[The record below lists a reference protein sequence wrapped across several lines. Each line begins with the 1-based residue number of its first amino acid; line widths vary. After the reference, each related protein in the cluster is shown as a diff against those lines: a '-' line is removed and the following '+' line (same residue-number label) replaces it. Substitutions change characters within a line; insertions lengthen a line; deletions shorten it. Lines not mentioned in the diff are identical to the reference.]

1 MARKKEFD
9 SNKIYM
15 EKFDS
20 ISKLMRVVSSRG
32 ENDVFKNCNLHSQNG
47 RESFTKTKNYEE
59 AVHLLNYGWT
69 KHLDEIKSGVAKIKS
84 LSYKNTTKIK
94 TDVIGYSPCVPRAIQ
109 GLPDSMYNMVRS
121 QKKVSTISLTY
132 EMGVSANVGTNSI
145 INAGITLLSMVN
157 ILEKR
162 GVKVEL
168 NLSCGVYEEAYGRYP
183 DEVVSMVVC
192 MKKYRDNLDLKKLIF
207 PLIHPSMLRRI
218 FFRYVETSPKI
229 TNPYITDGYGRP
241 VPASDKVYAAY
252 KNKIVDKNK
261 NEYLINFSDILT
273 EKFDPMKVLEKFE
286 IVK

>member
-1 MARKKEFD
+1 MARKKFD
-9 SNKIYM
+9 SNKIYV

-20 ISKLMRVVSSRG
+20 IAKLMKVVSSRG
-32 ENDVFKNCNLHSQNG
+32 ENNVFKNENLHSQTG
-47 RESFTKTKNYEE
+47 RENFTKTKNYEE
-59 AVHLLNYGWT
+59 AVYLLNYGWT
-69 KHLDEIKSGVAKIKS
+69 KHLDEIKSGVAKVNS

-109 GLPDSMYNMVRS
+109 GLPDSMYNMSRS

-132 EMGVSANVGTNSI
+132 EMGVPAI
-145 INAGITLLSMVN
+145 IATDKIVKAGITLLSMVN

-168 NLSCGVYEEAYGRYP
+168 NLSCGVYEEACRNYP
-183 DEVVSMVVC
+183 DEVVSMVIC

-229 TNPYITDGYGRP
+229 TNPYITNGYGVP
-241 VPASDKVYAAY
+241 VPNV
-252 KNKIVDKNK
+252 
-261 NEYLINFSDILT
+261 
-273 EKFDPMKVLEKFE
+273 
-286 IVK
+286 